1 MRKSAPLFTLLFFL
15 GTLPLLS
22 GCGSSA
28 QQAGPPAGPAESM
41 QNLMQ
46 GIADENSEVF
56 WNFLP
61 ASYQQQINDQTHD
74 LGAKMDPEMY
84 DGIFNTA
91 QRITSLLKDKKEF
104 ILKNQMIQGLPVPQE
119 KLSEFWDPAVGV
131 LSTIANG
138 ELSSVSKLKSFDG
151 KAYIAKE
158 GNALLKQAF
167 QISSMIPQKEGELSF
182 KERVKQ
188 TKITLVSEEGD
199 KAKIKIEAPGEEAR
213 EEMMV
218 KVEDKWIPEKLASN
232 WQKQMDKTS
241 EQIAGITPESVQANK
256 PKVMAVLNNINQQ
269 VAALENAKTEAEF
282 NQKLTPIIMPVAML
296 GPMLQAQLGGA
307 AMGTPMGSPMA
318 GSPGEAKPIN
328 PNTMISI
335 VVNKKLSPGEQ
346 DPIIDEILQSANDT
360 ESLQVI
366 PTVDGE
372 ITTFKVYPVE
382 DIEAFSKKIKFG
394 KPSKVDKDSRSITVE
409 LE

>member
-46 GIADENSEVF
+46 GIADENLVEL
-56 WNFLP
+56 WNFFP
-61 ASYQQQINDQTHD
+61 ASYQQQWNDQTREFA
-74 LGAKMDPEMY
+74 AKVDPELY
-84 DGIFNTA
+84 NGIFNTA

-119 KLSEFWDPAVGV
+119 RLSEFWDPTVGI
-131 LSTIANG
+131 LATIANG
-138 ELSSVSKLKSFDG
+138 EVSSVEKLKDFN
-151 KAYIAKE
+151 AKTYLNSE
-158 GNALLKQAF
+158 GNIVLKKVF
-167 QISSMIPQKEGELSF
+167 RISEMIPKKEGELNF
-182 KERVKQ
+182 RERIKQ
-188 TKITLVSEEGD
+188 TKVTLISEEGD
-199 KAKIKIEAPGEEAR
+199 TAKIKIEAPGEEPR
-213 EEMMV
+213 EQVMI
-218 KVEDKWIPEKLASN
+218 KVEDKWIPDKLQSL
-232 WQKQMDKTS
+232 WKRQLDQS
-241 EQIAGITPESVQANK
+241 RQEIAQITPESMQASK
-256 PKVMAVLNNINQQ
+256 QKVMPVLKSINEQL
-269 VAALENAKTEAEF
+269 AILENAKTEAEF

-318 GSPGEAKPIN
+318 ESPGEAKPIN

-394 KPSKVDKDSRSITVE
+394 KPSKVDTDSRSITVE

>member
-46 GIADENSEVF
+46 GIADENLVEL
-56 WNFLP
+56 WNFFP
-61 ASYQQQINDQTHD
+61 ASYQQQWNDQTREFA
-74 LGAKMDPEMY
+74 AKVDPELY
-84 DGIFNTA
+84 NGIFNTA

-119 KLSEFWDPAVGV
+119 RLSEFWDPTVGI
-131 LSTIANG
+131 LATIANG
-138 ELSSVSKLKSFDG
+138 EVSSVEKLKDFN
-151 KAYIAKE
+151 AKTYLNGE
-158 GNALLKQAF
+158 GNIVLKKVF
-167 QISSMIPQKEGELSF
+167 QISEMIPKKEGELNF
-182 KERVKQ
+182 RERIKQ
-188 TKITLVSEEGD
+188 TKVTLISEEGD
-199 KAKIKIEAPGEEAR
+199 TAKIKIEAPGEEPR
-213 EEMMV
+213 EQVMI
-218 KVEDKWIPEKLASN
+218 KVEDKWIPDKLQSL
-232 WQKQMDKTS
+232 WKRQLDQS
-241 EQIAGITPESVQANK
+241 RQEIAQITPESMQASK
-256 PKVMAVLNNINQQ
+256 QKVMPVLKSINEQL
-269 VAALENAKTEAEF
+269 AILENAKTEAEF

-335 VVNKKLSPGEQ
+335 VVNKKLTPGEQ

-394 KPSKVDKDSRSITVE
+394 KPSKVDTDSRSITVE

>member
-46 GIADENSEVF
+46 GIADENLVEL
-56 WNFLP
+56 WNFFP
-61 ASYQQQINDQTHD
+61 ASYQQQWNDQTREFA
-74 LGAKMDPEMY
+74 AKVDPELY
-84 DGIFNTA
+84 NGIFNTA

-119 KLSEFWDPAVGV
+119 RLSEFWDPTVGI
-131 LSTIANG
+131 LATIANG
-138 ELSSVSKLKSFDG
+138 EVSSVEKLKDFN
-151 KAYIAKE
+151 AKTYLNGE
-158 GNALLKQAF
+158 GNIVLKKVF
-167 QISSMIPQKEGELSF
+167 QISEMIPKKEGELNF
-182 KERVKQ
+182 RERIKQ
-188 TKITLVSEEGD
+188 TKVTLISEEGD
-199 KAKIKIEAPGEEAR
+199 TAKIKIEAPGEEPR
-213 EEMMV
+213 EQVMI
-218 KVEDKWIPEKLASN
+218 KVEDKWIPDKLQSL
-232 WQKQMDKTS
+232 WKRQLDQS
-241 EQIAGITPESVQANK
+241 RQEIAEITPESMQASK
-256 PKVMAVLNNINQQ
+256 QKVMPVLKSINEQL
-269 VAALENAKTEAEF
+269 AILENAKTEAEF

-335 VVNKKLSPGEQ
+335 VVNKKLTPGEQ

-394 KPSKVDKDSRSITVE
+394 KPSKVDTDSRSITVE

>member
-46 GIADENSEVF
+46 GIADENLVEL
-56 WNFLP
+56 WNFFP
-61 ASYQQQINDQTHD
+61 ASYQQQWNDQTREFA
-74 LGAKMDPEMY
+74 AKVDPELY
-84 DGIFNTA
+84 NGIFNTA

-119 KLSEFWDPAVGV
+119 RLSEFWDPTVGI
-131 LSTIANG
+131 LATIANG
-138 ELSSVSKLKSFDG
+138 EVSSVEKLKDFN
-151 KAYIAKE
+151 AKTYLNSE
-158 GNALLKQAF
+158 GNIVLKKVF
-167 QISSMIPQKEGELSF
+167 QISEMIPKKEGELNF
-182 KERVKQ
+182 RERIKQ
-188 TKITLVSEEGD
+188 TKVTLISEEGD
-199 KAKIKIEAPGEEAR
+199 TAKIKIEAPGEEPR
-213 EEMMV
+213 EQVMI
-218 KVEDKWIPEKLASN
+218 KVEDKWIPDKLQSL
-232 WQKQMDKTS
+232 WKRQLDQS
-241 EQIAGITPESVQANK
+241 RQEIAEITPESMQASK
-256 PKVMAVLNNINQQ
+256 QKVMPVLKSINEQL
-269 VAALENAKTEAEF
+269 AILENAKTEAEF

-335 VVNKKLSPGEQ
+335 VVNKKLTPGEQ

-394 KPSKVDKDSRSITVE
+394 KPSKVDTDSRSITVE